1 MTTPET
7 QPSAAEAKRLKRLRE
22 LVVLDTAP
30 EPVFD
35 EIARLASECCGVPIA
50 LMSLVDAERQWFL
63 ANVGLPGVGETPRDI
78 AFCAHAIADD
88 AVLQVP
94 DATQDARFTGNPLV
108 TGDPNIRFYAGA
120 PLVLPDGTRMGT
132 LCVIDREARRLTD
145 VQVTTLQSL
154 ASIASKVLVMRR
166 DLIAR
171 SVSVRD
177 EDERAIG
184 VSEAKHRA
192 IVEAQSELISLAR
205 PDGRLV
211 YVNPAYA
218 AHFGRVPAEMVGASI
233 FEFVQPRDQ
242 DAVKAVIAQV
252 LHSGEAA
259 SSENRMVAADGSE
272 RWVGWTNG
280 VQHDEQ
286 GNALLHSVGR
296 DVTERKRIE
305 LALKASQAFLART
318 GQVAGVGGWALDL
331 ASSVVTWSDETRR
344 IHDVAPDYVP
354 TLETAVSFYAPQAR
368 PVIEAA
374 VARGMAQGQP
384 WDLELPLVTAT
395 GRTIWARAVGAV
407 EFEGGVPV
415 RLVGAVQ
422 DITQRRLLAQQLSD
436 SERFVRQITDSLAV
450 RIAYVDRERRYRFVN
465 LAQCNRFG
473 QPRDAILGR
482 TRRELTGAAIDAAFD
497 PHIDAVLAGRA
508 QRFEYEESVGGE
520 LRRMASELI
529 PDINAAGEVLGFYAT
544 GVDITE
550 RSAAEKALRELI
562 TIFDN
567 TTDYV
572 VQADWRGN
580 ITYMNPAV
588 RHAQGLAAD
597 EPVAHLN
604 VGTFNTPETNQHFVD
619 VIVPA
624 VKANGVWVG
633 ETTVYVAGRREIP
646 VSHMVIAQRDSAGR
660 VQRYS
665 AVMRDISAQVRAKH
679 HLQQQTSTL
688 QAVSDAIPALV
699 AVVGADGCYRFVNSA
714 FERWIGVPRER
725 IIGSSLLQVL
735 GRVEYERS
743 KPWIERVLA
752 GETVNF
758 DKSYPGRASITHLA
772 ISYMPLW
779 VDGLGVD
786 GFIGVAQDITEHK
799 KEAGR
804 LLQLSQQ
811 DVLTGLLNRAGLEE
825 HLERSLREGG
835 GASMAL
841 LYIDLDHFKPV
852 NDQHGH
858 PVGDQVLQV
867 FAQRL
872 LKLVRP
878 TDAVARLGGDE
889 FAVVLSGVREAANA
903 TMVADKIIAAA
914 RSPFSLGPLHLQ
926 IGASVGVAF
935 GVSPDSGWGDLIAR
949 ADTMLYRAKDAGRG
963 RRAAETE

>member
-1 MTTPET
+1 MTKPEKP
-7 QPSAAEAKRLKRLRE
+7 PSAAEAKRLQRLQE
-22 LVVLDTAP
+22 LVILDTAP

-35 EIARLASECCGVPIA
+35 EIARLASECCGAPIA
-50 LMSLVDAERQWFL
+50 LMSLVDAERQWFK
-63 ANVGLPGVGETPRDI
+63 ANVGLPGVNETPRDI

-108 TGDPNIRFYAGA
+108 AGDPHIRFYAGA
-120 PLVLPDGTRMGT
+120 PLILPDGTRIGT
-132 LCVIDREARRLTD
+132 LCVIDREARQLTD
-145 VQVTTLQSL
+145 AQATMLRSL
-154 ASIASKVLVMRR
+154 ASIASKALVMRR
-166 DLIAR
+166 DLIVR
-171 SVSVRD
+171 SMSVRD
-177 EDERAIG
+177 EDDLAIG

-205 PDGRLV
+205 ADGRLV

-218 AHFGRVPAEMVGASI
+218 SHLGRVPAEVVGSSLFDFI
-233 FEFVQPRDQ
+233 QPRDR
-242 DAVKAVIAQV
+242 DAVRAVIGQV
-252 LHSGEAA
+252 LHSGESAF
-259 SSENRMVAADGSE
+259 SENRMVAADGSDH
-272 RWVGWTNG
+272 WVAWTNG
-280 VQHDEQ
+280 VQRDEQ
-286 GNALLHSVGR
+286 GHALLHSVGR

-305 LALKASQAFLART
+305 QALKASQAFLART
-318 GQVAGVGGWALDL
+318 GQVAGVGGWALEV

-344 IHDVAPDYVP
+344 IHEAAPDYVP
-354 TLETAVSFYAPQAR
+354 TLEAAISFYAPEAQ

-374 VARGMAQGQP
+374 VALAMAQGQP
-384 WDLELPLVTAT
+384 WDLELPLITAT
-395 GRTIWARAVGAV
+395 GRQIWARAVGEV

-450 RIAYVDRERRYRFVN
+450 RIAYVDRQRRYRFVN
-465 LAQCNRFG
+465 LAHCSRFG
-473 QPRDAILGR
+473 QPRDQIIGR
-482 TRRELTGAAIDAAFD
+482 TLKELTEGATDAVFE
-497 PHIDAVLAGRA
+497 PRIDAVLAGEA
-508 QRFEYEESVGGE
+508 QRFEYEESVAGE
-520 LRRMASELI
+520 LRRMDTQLL
-529 PDINAAGEVLGFYAT
+529 PDVDAAGAVLGFYST

-550 RSAAEKALRELI
+550 RTAAEKSLRELI
-562 TIFDN
+562 AIFDN

-572 VQADWRGN
+572 VQTDWRGI

-588 RHAQGLAAD
+588 RAATGLNAD
-597 EPVAHLN
+597 EPVTALN
-604 VGTFNTPETNQHFVD
+604 FGAFNTPATNQHFVD

-624 VKANGVWVG
+624 VKLRGVWVG
-633 ETTVYVAGRREIP
+633 ETTVYLADRREVP
-646 VSHMVIAQRDSAGR
+646 VSQIVIAHRNAGGR
-660 VQRYS
+660 VDRYS
-665 AVMRDISAQVRAKH
+665 AVMRDVSSQVRAKR
-679 HLQQQTSTL
+679 HLQQQTATL
-688 QAVSDAIPALV
+688 QSVSDAIPAFV
-699 AVVGADGCYRFVNSA
+699 AVVGADGCYRFVNTA
-714 FERWIGVPRER
+714 FERWIGMPRER

-735 GRVEYERS
+735 GRIEFERS
-743 KPWIERVLA
+743 KPWIERVMA
-752 GETVNF
+752 GETVTF
-758 DKSYPGRASITHLA
+758 DKTYPGRNSVTHVA

-799 KEAGR
+799 KEASR
-804 LLQLSQQ
+804 LLRLSQQ

-889 FAVVLSGVREAANA
+889 FAVVLGGVREAANA

-914 RSPFSLGPLHLQ
+914 RSPFSLGPLHVQ

-935 GVSPDSGWGDLIAR
+935 GVDAESGWGDLIAR